1 MNILPEKMATEK
13 AEMGSPTVR
22 IEYIETVE
30 TVHKDGTIDLV
41 DTHAIG
47 GELGE
52 MPKGYY
58 RSAQFIGTVTAVCTG
73 SMCAYLG
80 WVLPANTL

>member
-1 MNILPEKMATEK
+1 MATEK

-47 GELGE
+47 GELEE